1 MDWLREMESERGVYR
16 VMSSRE
22 AQLLVGECSS
32 QEEGGMRGRGTCPIL
47 IPKLTERIK
56 EILRR
61 RLPFSY
67 YCTRSVFI
75 YIRTV
80 RSIKSKRH
88 HIGSIPPSPTALEKK
103 KKKKKKAIS
112 FFFSLSLISYFI
124 ARATEHKQ
132 LGLSVSPL
140 AVARIS
146 SRQNRNK
153 KKKLD
158 HHRRKSSCTE
168 SMIDIPPPIMYLLQ
182 GIIYQWEKG
191 KKPLD
196 GQRRKKKKIPSQRC
210 YNTFTSSSTCEMRLF
225 WVFFFKQFIFVVVV

>member
-1 MDWLREMESERGVYR
+1 MESERGVYR

-103 KKKKKKAIS
+103 KKKKKKPFL
-112 FFFSLSLISYFI
+112 FFF
-124 ARATEHKQ
+124 
-132 LGLSVSPL
+132 PL
-140 AVARIS
+140 PDKLLHCKSNRTQAVG
-146 SRQNRNK
+146 
-153 KKKLD
+153 
-158 HHRRKSSCTE
+158 
-168 SMIDIPPPIMYLLQ
+168 PI
-182 GIIYQWEKG
+182 GE
-191 KKPLD
+191 
-196 GQRRKKKKIPSQRC
+196 
-210 YNTFTSSSTCEMRLF
+210 SSSGR
-225 WVFFFKQFIFVVVV
+225 KDFITPK

>member
-1 MDWLREMESERGVYR
+1 MESERGVYR

-103 KKKKKKAIS
+103 KKKEKKS
-112 FFFSLSLISYFI
+112 HFFFFSLSLISYFI

-168 SMIDIPPPIMYLLQ
+168 SMIDIPPPHHVSFTGNYISVR
-182 GIIYQWEKG
+182 KG
-191 KKPLD
+191 EEAI
-196 GQRRKKKKIPSQRC
+196 GWSTTKKKKIPSQRC

-225 WVFFFKQFIFVVVV
+225 